1 MFVFKSAKLTWLS
14 DMQELEGVR
23 GKLSFFNIS
32 VKTLNN

>member
-14 DMQELEGVR
+14 DMQEIEAGG

-32 VKTLNN
+32 VKT